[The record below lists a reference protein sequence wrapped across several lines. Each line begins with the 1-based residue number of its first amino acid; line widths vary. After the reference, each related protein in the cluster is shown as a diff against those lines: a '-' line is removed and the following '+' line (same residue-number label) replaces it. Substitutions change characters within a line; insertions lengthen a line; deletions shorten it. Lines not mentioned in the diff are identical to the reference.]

1 MNILITGGLGFIGS
15 ALFNYLGRDDV
26 GDFNV
31 DILDSYTYAG
41 DPERLDSLAKIFA
54 VDISQPINTRIVN
67 KQYDYILHLAAETH
81 VDNSITDPGRFVMT
95 NVVGTY
101 NMLEFAR
108 KQKNLKA
115 FLYFSTD
122 EVFGPAPGDTL
133 YKEWDRYNSG
143 NPYSATKA
151 GGEELTLAYGNTYK
165 LPVMIT
171 HTMNVFGAMQH
182 PEKFVPMTVAKVLKG
197 EKVII
202 HANADKT
209 KAGSRFYIHADN
221 VAKAV
226 WFVLNKGK
234 LQDKYNIVGEQEVDN
249 LQLAQRIAEILGK
262 PLNYELVDFHSSR
275 PGHDLR
281 YGLDGSKLAEMG
293 WKVPTSFDASLVE
306 TVEEIAKNP
315 WPE

>member
-26 GDFNV
+26 GGHDV
-31 DILDSYTYAG
+31 DILDCYTYAG
-41 DPERLDSLAKIFA
+41 DPKRIDGIAKIFA
-54 VDISQPINTRIVN
+54 IDITQPINTKIVN

-122 EVFGPAPGDTL
+122 EVFGPAPGNTL

-151 GGEELTLAYGNTYK
+151 GGEELALAYGNTYN
-165 LPVMIT
+165 LPIMVT
-171 HTMNVFGAMQH
+171 HTMNVFGARQH

-226 WFVLNKGK
+226 WFVLQEGK

-249 LQLAQRIAEILGK
+249 LQLARRIAEILGK
-262 PLNYELVDFHSSR
+262 PLSYELVDFHSSR

-281 YGLDGSKLAEMG
+281 YGLDGHKLHDMG
-293 WKVPTSFDASLVE
+293 WRLPTSFDTSLVQ
-306 TVEEIAKNP
+306 TVQEIAKNP
-315 WPE
+315 WQE

>member
-15 ALFNYLGRDDV
+15 SLSNYLGSDLV
-26 GDFNV
+26 GDHDI

-54 VDISQPINTRIVN
+54 LDISQPINTKIVN

>member
-15 ALFNYLGRDDV
+15 SLSNYLGSDLV
-26 GDFNV
+26 GDHDI

-54 VDISQPINTRIVN
+54 LDISQPINTKIVN

-202 HANADKT
+202 HANVDKT